1 MAVPRPKSPRPIP
14 LSLKEE
20 KDETFWDKIGTITRR
35 KRERA
40 AKEGKYGRQI
50 QKEFMF

>member
-14 LSLKEE
+14 PSLKEE
-20 KDETFWDKIGTITRR
+20 KDETFWDRIGTIARK

-40 AKEGKYGRQI
+40 AKEGKYHR
-50 QKEFMF
+50 